1 MSVAKSW
8 WKWGPKMAKMLKN
21 GNGSW
26 FFKNFGKKL
35 RNFATGNGNR
45 VQKCLKTLVFE
56 KNPRCFSKNFEKLP
70 VFSKKTETETGNQLI
85 FQIFQGF
92 TRFVAKSCELLPQET
107 EIGSKIAW
115 KPWFLKKTR
124 AFLAKTLKNCLF
136 FQKKSPE
143 TEIEGLET
151 LNLAQKSNFSRL
163 HLSILAKSCGFLPP
177 ETEMGSK
184 NA

>member
-1 MSVAKSW
+1 MGSENGKIAKKS
-8 WKWGPKMAKMLKN
+8 

-26 FFKNFGKKL
+26 FFKIFKG
-35 RNFATGNGNR
+35 FAR
-45 VQKCLKTLVFE
+45 L
-56 KNPRCFSKNFEKLP
+56 
-70 VFSKKTETETGNQLI
+70 
-85 FQIFQGF
+85 
-92 TRFVAKSCELLPQET
+92 VAKSCEIWPQET
-107 EIGSKIAW
+107 ETGSKIAW

-177 ETEMGSK
+177 ETDMGSK
-184 NA
+184 IAWKKHAPFGKKFEIYKIFHPQTGNRRLLLRFYVTIFSIFKQNKPIFLF